1 MGLKQLT
8 GTRLLSA
15 VYRCEH
21 CGHVTLDPVML
32 EDVRFFR
39 SGLTSATTERRM
51 DKAKA
56 MLADRM
62 DRTVEGLLA
71 GEPEAFRRQHFKGRC
86 GHCQKKQAWMQTLDN
101 SSRVFFAVC
110 LLLLTGGM
118 LWGAWS
124 ERHDPQM
131 VRTTL
136 ILAGVFFLL
145 ALWPL
150 VYNWRVNVRF
160 RRIFETSPVLMGRSM
175 KEAYEKVKGY
185 PDYLRQLSEAD
196 LLMLREAWDQA
207 EKAIDQSQEDR

>member
-1 MGLKQLT
+1 MGLMHLT

-21 CGHVTLDPVML
+21 CGRVTLDPLML

-51 DKAKA
+51 EKAKTI
-56 MLADRM
+56 LAERM

-101 SSRVFFAVC
+101 GSRVFFAVC

-118 LWGAWS
+118 L
-124 ERHDPQM
+124 
-131 VRTTL
+131 
-136 ILAGVFFLL
+136 
-145 ALWPL
+145 
-150 VYNWRVNVRF
+150 
-160 RRIFETSPVLMGRSM
+160 
-175 KEAYEKVKGY
+175 
-185 PDYLRQLSEAD
+185 
-196 LLMLREAWDQA
+196 
-207 EKAIDQSQEDR
+207 

>member
-1 MGLKQLT
+1 MGLMQLT
-8 GTRLLSA
+8 GPRLLSA

-21 CGHVTLDPVML
+21 CGHVTLDPVLL
-32 EDVRFFR
+32 EDVKFFR
-39 SGLTSATTERRM
+39 SGLIRATTERRM

-56 MLADRM
+56 ILTERM

-101 SSRVFFAVC
+101 GSRVFFAVC
-110 LLLLTGGM
+110 LLVITGGM

-124 ERHDPQM
+124 ARNDPQM
-131 VRTTL
+131 THSTL
-136 ILAGVFFLL
+136 IVAGVFFLL

-150 VYNWRVNVRF
+150 VYNWRVNARF
-160 RRIFETSPVLMGRSM
+160 RRIFETSPVLMGLGM
-175 KEAYEKVKGY
+175 KEVYEKVKGY

-196 LLMLREAWDQA
+196 LLMLRKEWDEA
-207 EKAIDQSQEDR
+207 EKKLDESQEDR